1 MKNGNVN
8 ESATA
13 RPRVDTTLKPAT
25 VAGTREIGNCAPKT
39 VFQTLS
45 EARGDARDVS
55 MLGAVRRMLGFAT
68 EGAFDLLDGQHFSEN
83 LDRLEA
89 LRREITRNLAAM
101 PASDGNADFTLLH
114 RRGRDSFEKF
124 NESIRSEI
132 IESIH
137 PGTGNEALDI
147 ALECVKN
154 CAIAAGA
161 SLGMIERKIS
171 NI

>member
-25 VAGTREIGNCAPKT
+25 VAGAREIGNCAPKT

-45 EARGDARDVS
+45 DARGDAPDIS
-55 MLGAVRRMLGFAT
+55 MLGAVRRMLSLAT
-68 EGAFDLLDGQHFSEN
+68 EVAFDLLDGQHYSEN

-89 LRREITRNLAAM
+89 LSREITRKLAAI
-101 PASDGNADFTLLH
+101 PANDGNTDFTLLN

-147 ALECVKN
+147 ALERVKN
-154 CAIAAGA
+154 SAIAAGA
-161 SLGMIERKIS
+161 SLGMIELKSS